1 MSKAHRYQCLV
12 EWTGNVGVGTDTYTS
27 YSRSHNVSS
36 LSKSPISCS
45 SDPMFRGDA
54 TKYNP
59 EELFLTSIS
68 SCHML
73 WYLHLCA
80 DAKIIVTE
88 YKDDCEGIL
97 ALDNQSHGKFEQITL
112 KPTITITDASKI
124 EKAKELH
131 QLAHK
136 FCFIAQSLNVNVSI
150 EPTINSQNIF

>member
-1 MSKAHRYQCLV
+1 MSKNHLFFSSIV
-12 EWTGNVGVGTDTYTS
+12 WTGNLGSGTDTYTT
-27 YSRSHNVSS
+27 YSRSHTVSS
-36 LSKSPISCS
+36 VSKESIHCS

-54 TKYNP
+54 SKYNP
-59 EELFLTSIS
+59 EELFLSSIS

-80 DAKIIVTE
+80 DAKIVVVE

-97 ALDNQSHGKFEQITL
+97 KLDEHSLGKFEHITL
-112 KPTITITDASKI
+112 RPTIIISEVAKI

-136 FCFIAQSLNVNVSI
+136 FCFIAQSLNVHVSI
-150 EPTINSQNIF
+150 EPTITSLPQ